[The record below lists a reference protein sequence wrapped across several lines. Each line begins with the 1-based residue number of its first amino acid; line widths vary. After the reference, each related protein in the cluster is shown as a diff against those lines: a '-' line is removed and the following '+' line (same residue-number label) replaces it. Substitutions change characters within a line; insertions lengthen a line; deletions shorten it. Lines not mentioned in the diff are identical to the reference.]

1 MGINTGVYGNILAP
15 RASINGGSGVINGN
29 VVVNNWNSGIQINA
43 YHYFKPVNIDTSTPV
58 PVNHAPVA
66 SNSSASLDEDSSINL
81 SLLSNASDADSTDV
95 LTVRITTQPA
105 HGTVTKNAGNTWTY
119 TPAANYNGSDTFSY
133 VVNDGKVD
141 SNVATVSLTIKAV
154 NDAPVVSNQSITVD
168 NATSI
173 LIKALG
179 TDVDGDVLSSK
190 LISTA
195 GHGTVTLNADGS
207 FTYKAT
213 AGYVGTDSFSY
224 KVNDGKLD
232 SNLATVSLTVT
243 AVAPP
248 VLTSADLGLAGQFN
262 AFIFNDFTAT
272 AGEVAGT
279 MAVGHNFNVSA
290 FSMDTTQKN
299 YQGMSLIVGNQLT
312 FNGGSTHGKA
322 TYGSSKTV
330 NNLPQTDT
338 VVKAAPPFSF
348 ADNKTQLTD
357 LSTNLAAQ
365 TANGKTTV
373 QFNGMTFQGDGT
385 NGTQIF
391 NVKGADLLN
400 VTYANFVNL
409 NPGQTII
416 INVSGDSGMQGGMP
430 DGFKNYNTLF
440 NFSTAKKLTFTN
452 VGVNASILAPLA
464 TVQGGSGVIDG
475 NVVVNNWNSNV
486 YIANNRSFQA
496 AGMPT
501 KPVQASQ
508 TSTAMAMSVAAA
520 NPYAT
525 VVSQATPATA
535 ANNKTTTVLATPLQ
549 ATSNSSAIVIPA
561 GTTASGSNASSNGAK
576 STNTTAADGDL
587 AMAALLDSLGNS
599 LGSALQAQMDRA
611 LGNIC

>member
-1 MGINTGVYGNILAP
+1 M
-15 RASINGGSGVINGN
+15 
-29 VVVNNWNSGIQINA
+29 
-43 YHYFKPVNIDTSTPV
+43 
-58 PVNHAPVA
+58 NHAPVA
-66 SNSSASLDEDSSINL
+66 SNSSASLDEDTSINL

-105 HGTVTKNAGNTWTY
+105 HGTV
-119 TPAANYNGSDTFSY
+119 
-133 VVNDGKVD
+133 
-141 SNVATVSLTIKAV
+141 
-154 NDAPVVSNQSITVD
+154 SNQSITVD

-179 TDVDGDVLSSK
+179 TDVDGDTLSSK

-195 GHGTVTLNADGS
+195 GHGSVTLNADGS

-224 KVNDGKLD
+224 KVNDGKVD

-338 VVKAAPPFSF
+338 VVKAVPPFSF
-348 ADNKTQLTD
+348 TDNKTQLTD

-365 TANGKTTV
+365 TANGKTSI

-452 VGVNASILAPLA
+452 VALNASILAPLA
-464 TVQGGSGVIDG
+464 TVSGGSGVVDG

-486 YIANNRSFQA
+486 YIANNRSFQ
-496 AGMPT
+496 G
-501 KPVQASQ
+501 KHLISPVC
-508 TSTAMAMSVAAA
+508 
-520 NPYAT
+520 
-525 VVSQATPATA
+525 TPA
-535 ANNKTTTVLATPLQ
+535 
-549 ATSNSSAIVIPA
+549 
-561 GTTASGSNASSNGAK
+561 
-576 STNTTAADGDL
+576 
-587 AMAALLDSLGNS
+587 
-599 LGSALQAQMDRA
+599 
-611 LGNIC
+611 